1 MNDDDRQLLIRTR
14 RGDQAAARSLWHRHA
29 PRLVAYAATVIRGT
43 GNRDDA
49 EDTVQAV
56 FCRVMAL
63 DPREIGAVLDPGAW
77 LAQLTRRSALNW
89 VRSARRASA
98 RVARVADG
106 MRGARGAAGERGG
119 ASEHAAMGQAVD
131 SLPARLREVVVLR
144 HIAGLTFD
152 QIETATG
159 VNRNT
164 AAARYRVA
172 VERLRAALLAG
183 GAAGGGLGGD
193 GAAAGAAGGTSSHRQ
208 RMVQH
213 V

>member
-1 MNDDDRQLLIRTR
+1 MHEDDRQLLIRTR
-14 RGDQAAARSLWHRHA
+14 RGDQAAARSLWRRHA
-29 PRLVAYAATVIRGT
+29 PRLVAYAATIVRGT
-43 GNRDDA
+43 GTRDDA

-56 FCRVMAL
+56 FCRVMTI
-63 DPREIGAVLDPGAW
+63 DPREVGAVMDPGAW
-77 LAQLTRRSALNW
+77 LAQLTRRTALNW
-89 VRSARRASA
+89 IRGTRRERA
-98 RVARVADG
+98 RVGRVADG
-106 MRGARGAAGERGG
+106 MRSAKGAAGEHGG
-119 ASEHAAMGQAVD
+119 PSEHAATGQAVD

-144 HIAGLTFD
+144 HVAGLTFD

-172 VERLRAALLAG
+172 VERLRVALSG
-183 GAAGGGLGGD
+183 DGAGGGAGGS